1 MISSNPIINNSFCL
15 FDPPKKNDSSG
26 MLYYDD
32 NQVISKKF
40 NPPLGKMDKMRI
52 RFYNTQYSGSF
63 YDFGGREHK
72 LTFKV
77 THTAQSNKYYQKKN

>member
-1 MISSNPIINNSFCL
+1 
-15 FDPPKKNDSSG
+15 

-40 NPPLGKMDKMRI
+40 NPPLGKIDKMRI